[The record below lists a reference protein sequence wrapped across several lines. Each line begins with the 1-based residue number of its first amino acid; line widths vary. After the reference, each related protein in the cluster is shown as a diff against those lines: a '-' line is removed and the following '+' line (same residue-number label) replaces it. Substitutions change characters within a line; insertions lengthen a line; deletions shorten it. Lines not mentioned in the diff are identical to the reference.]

1 MITSSPISNHDINQ
15 LIKGVVIDYL
25 GKNRK
30 TSLNEIIINIT
41 PEIEPFFD
49 VHAKFTERITQTNRN
64 QFKKKVIN
72 VLSKLRKD
80 GLLINSKRGHF
91 EYLGKRRR

>member
-30 TSLNEIIINIT
+30 TSLNEIIINIS

-49 VHAKFTERITQTNRN
+49 IGASVIERNTQTKRN

-72 VLSKLRKD
+72 VLSKLRKE

>member
-25 GKNRK
+25 GRNRK
-30 TSLNEIIINIT
+30 TSLDEIITNIT
-41 PEIEPFFD
+41 PECKKYVDTEAFL
-49 VHAKFTERITQTNRN
+49 TERITQTNRN